1 MGWRRGERYL
11 RLSVEGGGN
20 SLWDTHCWSNYNVVF
35 SFILRVRVG
44 MSSLLL
50 EIVLPGPPPRFCL
63 GPRGRTCTYYV
74 LYAHITPAAPALAVA
89 RSAPFERLVVRGESD
104 HRSRRY
110 VIYLWS
116 PRAAGAV
123 PPSVLARNEFGT
135 TRSDAAVLPVQLQL
149 AGCVLFSIA
158 NLAVARAYMDHR
170 GRAREGTRVSG
181 LYEAY
186 VDTFPCFY
194 AVPILVVRRRS
205 KAPQRT
211 LPL

>member
-1 MGWRRGERYL
+1 M
-11 RLSVEGGGN
+11 
-20 SLWDTHCWSNYNVVF
+20 
-35 SFILRVRVG
+35 
-44 MSSLLL
+44 
-50 EIVLPGPPPRFCL
+50 
-63 GPRGRTCTYYV
+63 
-74 LYAHITPAAPALAVA
+74 A
-89 RSAPFERLVVRGESD
+89 
-104 HRSRRY
+104 
-110 VIYLWS
+110 
-116 PRAAGAV
+116 RAAGRAHTTYCTRILPLPRRLWLSPAPRRSRGWLYGANRIIDHDVTLFIYGV
-123 PPSVLARNEFGT
+123 PARPVPSAPSVLARNEFGT